1 MAGRRTRSIPPVC
14 IARVS
19 GVALIGAMAL
29 AGLTAPS
36 ASGHPSSAP
45 VPESETLPSLIP
57 PGDIPRY
64 RSEVTG
70 ISPPVPRLE
79 LRIVGT
85 QDRLEA
91 TWLGAE
97 PLVIEGVGG
106 EPMIRMS
113 VRGVSIN
120 ALSPYAYKS
129 GERFGRADPPAEAD
143 PDAPPVWN
151 KIAPPGPISW
161 YEHRAQWMRAERPS
175 VVGDGASATL
185 IRNWEVPA
193 TLGGRELSITG
204 VLEWV
209 PEPQAVRDKASEVS
223 SPALSALILTGALVL
238 GALIGARVRDTRGV
252 RRLRTSVDTGS
263 G

>member
-1 MAGRRTRSIPPVC
+1 MRRRSASGRVWLLGT
-14 IARVS
+14 
-19 GVALIGAMAL
+19 ALIGAVAF
-29 AGLTAPS
+29 AGPVTPS
-36 ASGHPSSAP
+36 AWGDPTGIPAA
-45 VPESETLPSLIP
+45 SEELPSLIP
-57 PGDIPRY
+57 QEDVPRY

-70 ISPPVPRLE
+70 VSPPIPGLE
-79 LRIVGT
+79 VRIIGT

-91 TWLGAE
+91 TWLGDA
-97 PLVIEGVGG
+97 PLVIYGVDG

-113 VRGVSIN
+113 FRGVSIN
-120 ALSPYAYKS
+120 ARSPYAYKS
-129 GERFGRADPPAEAD
+129 SERFGRVDPPAGVDAS
-143 PDAPPVWN
+143 APPVWN
-151 KIAPPGPISW
+151 KIASPGPISW

-175 VVGDGASATL
+175 VVGDGASATV
-185 IRNWEVPA
+185 IRDWEVPA

-209 PEPQAVRDKASEVS
+209 PDPQAVRDKASEVS

-238 GALIGARVRDTRGV
+238 GGLIGARVRDTRGV